1 MLAVWLMML
10 AAGVRLAD
18 VAAVPAWLMR
28 QATTF
33 LFLFGVGSDWLFG
46 GAGVGD
52 FPGFSQKNDFGSCL
66 FL

>member
-28 QATTF
+28 QATKF
-33 LFLFGVGSDWLFG
+33 LFLFGVGSD
-46 GAGVGD
+46 
-52 FPGFSQKNDFGSCL
+52 
-66 FL
+66 